1 VTPVQYADFVEAA
14 VRSGH
19 EDEAARWVAEMGRRA
34 DVNGSTWYRGLTL
47 RSRALVAPP
56 DEAEDHF
63 RAAVAALS
71 DTGAVIDLARAHLL
85 YGEWLRRQNRRVDAR
100 SHLHTANDM
109 LVAMGADG
117 FADQARHELA
127 ATGETARRRSV
138 DTLLELTAQEAH
150 IARLAAEGRTNPEIA
165 AQLYVSP
172 RTVEWHMSKIFS
184 KLGVSSR
191 RRLAQALRTS
201 SA

>member
-1 VTPVQYADFVEAA
+1 VSTAEGRPRRFILIGGPATEDLYREA
-14 VRSGH
+14 VDRL
-19 EDEAARWVAEMGRRA
+19 GR
-34 DVNGSTWYRGLTL
+34 TQL
-47 RSRALVAPP
+47 RP
-56 DEAEDHF
+56 E
-63 RAAVAALS
+63 
-71 DTGAVIDLARAHLL
+71 LARAHLL